1 MVEIESPTKAHL
13 PIREVARRTGVH
25 PVTLRAWE
33 RRYGLLTPTRTSKGH
48 RLYSEEEVRR
58 IEEVLACL
66 ARGVTIGRVRELLER
81 RPASLLT
88 TVKVENTAGS
98 WQEMIDE
105 ACDLSEGFADLKLR
119 QRLDQWIAA
128 FPPSLLLDHWLKPL
142 HAKLARQRQSESSQH
157 FFWQLFY
164 EQLLLANGI
173 ARKNLVKDRVTCE
186 KRVLLL
192 DFPGS
197 DQRAFIQ
204 LFCATLLAAGF
215 DVVVLDYRA
224 ALLGLEGI
232 VKKLGVHAVLCYS
245 HRALSKAFLQKE
257 LPGSI
262 QMLQTSIWLLGDFV
276 EMQSADLGN
285 LKKLPITSVSS
296 GNTDSV
302 MRQLREQ
309 LKR

>member
-33 RRYGLLTPTRTSKGH
+33 RRYGLLTPARTGKGH
-48 RLYSEEEVRR
+48 RLYSEEEIRR

-66 ARGVTIGRVRELLER
+66 ARGVAIGRVRELLER
-81 RPASLLT
+81 GPASLVAT
-88 TVKVENTAGS
+88 EQAENTAGS
-98 WQEMIDE
+98 WREIIDE
-105 ACDLSEGFADLKLR
+105 AYDLSQDFADLKLR

-128 FPPSLLLDHWLKPL
+128 FPPALLLDHWLKPL
-142 HAKLARQRQSESSQH
+142 HAKLARQRQSEPAQH

-173 ARKNLVKDRVTCE
+173 ARKNLGKDRVTCE

-192 DFPGS
+192 DFPGN

-204 LFCATLLAAGF
+204 LFCATLLAAGC

-224 ALLGLEGI
+224 ALLELEST
-232 VKKLGVHAVLCYS
+232 VKKLNVDAVLCYS
-245 HRALSKAFLQKE
+245 HRALSKAFLHKE
-257 LPGSI
+257 LPSSI
-262 QMLQTSIWLLGDFV
+262 QILQTPLWLLGDFV
-276 EMQSADLGN
+276 EMQSAELGR
-285 LKKLPITSVSS
+285 LKKLPIISMLS
-296 GNTDSV
+296 GDTDGV